1 LGEDERIVGLSDVEF
16 EMIAGVG
23 VGSVLAAVVGGECR
37 LGVAGEGREGADGV
51 NDGDTAGGVTV
62 NGIEAVTSFKTLDV

>member
-1 LGEDERIVGLSDVEF
+1 MGLSDFEF

-23 VGSVLAAVVGGECR
+23 VGSVLAAVVVGEGR

-51 NDGDTAGGVTV
+51 TDGDTAGGVTV
-62 NGIEAVTSFKTLDV
+62 NGIEAVTSFKAQDV